1 MRFNISILNY
11 SWQDYESENFLGVEI
26 IYNSLRDLLSTP
38 CTLLSLSSSSTVV
51 FTLRVGGISVG
62 LCDFLYCCVCKQLL
76 HAFVSK
82 CDFFYEGK
90 VKIHYYVSHIFDSH
104 VMCPCMET

>member
-1 MRFNISILNY
+1 MYLFHFRTSAA
-11 SWQDYESENFLGVEI
+11 GG
-26 IYNSLRDLLSTP
+26 
-38 CTLLSLSSSSTVV
+38 V

-82 CDFFYEGK
+82 CDFFNEGK

-104 VMCPCMET
+104 VTCQCKETYILACLTCFHTNSVAVPQAEPYI